1 MSKRQ
6 KYLDPSKVRNIDD
19 INLTDPLHLKLIL
32 KEWDTLRSLSEQHL
46 KGVDLFMEL
55 EERWINAPLETH
67 HRNAIQLYLM
77 EGGYTQKEAGD
88 KLGVGARAIAKS
100 VEEGL
105 DIMTS
110 HKPRRLI
117 HVR

>member
-6 KYLDPSKVRNIDD
+6 KYLDPNKVRSIDD
-19 INLTDPLHLKLIL
+19 IDLTNPLHLKFIL
-32 KEWDTLRSLSEQHL
+32 QEWDTLRSLSEQHL
-46 KGVDLFMEL
+46 KGVDLFIEL
-55 EERWINAPLETH
+55 QERWLLSPLEKH

-77 EGGYTQKEAGD
+77 EGSYTQKEAGD

-105 DIMTS
+105 EIMTS
-110 HKPRRLI
+110 YNPRG
-117 HVR
+117 